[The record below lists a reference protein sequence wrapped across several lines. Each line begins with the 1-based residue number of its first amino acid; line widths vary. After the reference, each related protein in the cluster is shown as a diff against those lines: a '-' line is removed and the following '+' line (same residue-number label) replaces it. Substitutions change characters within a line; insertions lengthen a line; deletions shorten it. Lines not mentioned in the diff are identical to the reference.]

1 MREHSLKADAETH
14 RLVSDLAYFLGVTK
28 KHVLAEAV
36 AGYAAPR
43 LPETRERRPFTD
55 LPVRQR
61 LILRRDELLRAFE
74 RYGASDV
81 RLIGPFAS
89 GEDVDLVEILAETD
103 LMMGG
108 DAVDVLSRAAREIL
122 ATPVEVTS
130 ATAVAL
136 FDPERLELL
145 RAESTPL

>member
-1 MREHSLKADAETH
+1 MRDYSLKADGETH
-14 RLVSDLAYFLGVTK
+14 RLVSDLAYLLGETK
-28 KHVLAEAV
+28 KHVIAEAV
-36 AGYAAPR
+36 AQYAAPR
-43 LPETRERRPFTD
+43 LPAVRERRPFTD

-61 LILRRDELLRAFE
+61 LALRRDELIRAFE
-74 RYGASDV
+74 RSGASDV

-89 GEDVDLVEILAETD
+89 GEDVELVEILAETD

-108 DAVDVLSRAAREIL
+108 EAVDVLARAAREIL

-136 FDPERLELL
+136 FHPERLELL